1 MRFKYS
7 DAATVVSLLC
17 KLPADNDA
25 GRLVMGPH
33 VNYNAATLFLPF
45 SFSSCFPLFPF
56 FSFFFFMTQDIEYT
70 IYKIAE
76 S

>member
-45 SFSSCFPLFPF
+45 SFSSCFPLFPIL
-56 FSFFFFMTQDIEYT
+56 FFMTQGIEYT